1 MKYYSKRL
9 IIWRSLVQAQ
19 AGPQRKQA
27 LIARNQA
34 VNAFL
39 FAFRYGWRLAQTGQ
53 RKNLRDS

>member
-1 MKYYSKRL
+1 MKSKLLKINYLRL

-19 AGPQRKQA
+19 AGPRRKQA

-39 FAFRYGWRLAQTGQ
+39 FAFRYGWRLGGNVKT
-53 RKNLRDS
+53 